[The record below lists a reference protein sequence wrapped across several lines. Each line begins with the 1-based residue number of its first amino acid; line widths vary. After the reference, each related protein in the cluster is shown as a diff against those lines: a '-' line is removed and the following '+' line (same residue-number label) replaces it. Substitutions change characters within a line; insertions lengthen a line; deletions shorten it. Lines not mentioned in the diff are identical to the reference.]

1 MYSFVRTTTSNKH
14 FHRFLLFAFAFFC
27 FSATYAQQNI
37 LDKPITLHLYQT
49 KLSDAIL
56 SIEKAADCSISY
68 SETFLNNEQL
78 ISLDANDIPLSSVL
92 QQMFGDL
99 VKGIRV
105 KGNQISIQ
113 PSKGKGTITG
123 TVKTSDGQA
132 AAFVSISI
140 QGQRSTQTDEKGHF
154 TLTSV
159 EAGRHTVQASHLGL
173 RTQNQSVIVS
183 PEETTEVFFTFIEN
197 AQHLDEVTVT
207 GQKRKTASVTHSDLP
222 IQDIPLS
229 IQLIDQ
235 TLLQQQLTIDVR
247 DAIKNVSGITNT
259 GTYAGGYADYTGR
272 GFAMNGTSNFR
283 RNGIYLNNMSHLY
296 NDNIERIEI
305 LKGPASVIYGD
316 IAPGAVMNFVTKK
329 PLDYDYRKFEMKI
342 GEYGLYRPSF
352 DLSGPLDQQHKLLY
366 RVNASYERSNSFI
379 DYVNN
384 QTLLFTPSITWLITP
399 KLSWNIE
406 AAFKNDER
414 THNAGVVSP
423 DGTTATLDQLPLSR
437 FLGEP
442 NNQFRYR
449 ETSLYSDLNYELST
463 HWRIRNSTFY
473 SNTQDRVEG
482 TYYPLLTPDEEG
494 NIVRSTWMTNF
505 FPTSWGNNLDVVGN
519 VQTGVFKHALAFGID
534 YLRNENGYN
543 QVESQQMEP
552 INIFN
557 PVYGLTKVIRS
568 NSYPGMEGP
577 KAFFSRTGIYAQE
590 QLSTLQDRLHLFAG
604 LRYNITRQGTEFTNA
619 SPAPELYK
627 EDKKNLLSPR
637 IGLVIKPKDWLSL
650 YGSYAQSYEQ
660 NGQDMLTGNIIP
672 QTDADQWETGIKT
685 SLLNDRLGIG
695 LAAFRINKE
704 NVFGYVYNLA
714 EEPDFPHLY
723 WDPDT
728 KIASYLGGHHRSKGI
743 ELDVNGVL
751 AKGLNVN
758 LAASYIDAYVV
769 QDPAFATGNQLRG
782 NAKKTANFWAH
793 YQFQQGA
800 LQGFSLGWGIFYKDG
815 FYTNSNNDPTKWL
828 DSFWSMDASAG
839 YNYRNVFAR
848 LNVSNLTDN
857 IGYLGTAGYTPLW
870 VRRAVLSFGVQF

>member
-1 MYSFVRTTTSNKH
+1 MGR
-14 FHRFLLFAFAFFC
+14 
-27 FSATYAQQNI
+27 
-37 LDKPITLHLYQT
+37 
-49 KLSDAIL
+49 
-56 SIEKAADCSISY
+56 
-68 SETFLNNEQL
+68 
-78 ISLDANDIPLSSVL
+78 L
-92 QQMFGDL
+92 QH
-99 VKGIRV
+99 
-105 KGNQISIQ
+105 
-113 PSKGKGTITG
+113 
-123 TVKTSDGQA
+123 
-132 AAFVSISI
+132 FVSISI
-140 QGQRSTQTDEKGHF
+140 QGQRSTQTDENGHF

-305 LKGPASVIYGD
+305 LKGPASVMYGD

-414 THNAGVVSP
+414 THNTGVVSP
-423 DGTTATLDQLPLSR
+423 DGTTATLDQLPISR

-449 ETSLYSDLNYELST
+449 ETSLYSDLNYALNT

-519 VQTGVFKHALAFGID
+519 VETGVFKHALAFGID

-590 QLSTLQDRLHLFAG
+590 QLSTLQDRLHLFVG

-704 NVFGYVYNLA
+704 NVFGYVYNLT